1 MSHRIQE
8 IPYFTIKGT
17 NQIFS
22 SEAKCIEW
30 LSDRLGRAIDEM
42 TGNVSEPLS
51 PKQKL
56 QIHDFMLKNREKLV
70 EILNF

>member
-1 MSHRIQE
+1 MSHRIQQ
-8 IPYFTIKGT
+8 IPYFTIEGT

-22 SEAKCIEW
+22 SENKCMEW
-30 LSDRLGRAIDEM
+30 LSDRVGRAIDEM
-42 TGNVSEPLS
+42 TSAVSEPLS

-56 QIHDFMLKNREKLV
+56 QIHDFMMENREKLV